1 MENPKNMMI
10 RDFQEKDYQQ
20 LMYLW
25 EETSLSTPKRGDD
38 LEVILRTLKLGGK
51 LILLEDSQQKL
62 IIGSSW
68 LTQDGR
74 RIYLHHFGILPD
86 YQGKGL
92 SKLLLQESL
101 KFAKEKKMQIK
112 LEVHKEHE
120 KTIRLYS
127 NAGFSYLGD
136 YLVYIIRDVD
146 GIES

>member
-146 GIES
+146 GIEG

>member
-1 MENPKNMMI
+1 MLNLKRVYNENPKNMMI

-86 YQGKGL
+86 I
-92 SKLLLQESL
+92 
-101 KFAKEKKMQIK
+101 KEKAYQNYFYRS
-112 LEVHKEHE
+112 L
-120 KTIRLYS
+120 
-127 NAGFSYLGD
+127 
-136 YLVYIIRDVD
+136 
-146 GIES
+146 